1 MKLMLKSSIVVAKDN
16 DLPNQSGAIWVV
28 KVGSSLVTGE
38 SGLSE
43 ERLDSLCD
51 QITSLLRAGIKVA
64 IVSSGAIAE
73 GRHRLGL
80 TERPPDLPMLQA
92 VASVGQMGLMNSY
105 AIRFERAGF
114 HTGMVLLTHD
124 DLKDRE
130 RYLNARSTLETTLEH
145 NVVPVINENDSV
157 STNEIRFGDNDTLAA
172 RVAALIQA
180 NALVILTDQAG
191 LFSSDPRGCDTAEL
205 IERESP
211 FNPELDDMVNAEPG
225 PFGRGGMRTKLDA
238 ARFAAKS
245 GCDTWIVDGRQ
256 SDSLVRLQ
264 QGNALGTHLVA
275 DVTPIEARKQWLA
288 GQLRSPGEL
297 YVDEGAANALR
308 QNGVSLLPIGVKEVK
323 GQFHRGDVVTVLDLD
338 GNEIARGLSN
348 YNNVEAGTI
357 LGHPSG
363 DIEELLG
370 YIDQP
375 ELIHR
380 DNLALI

>member
-1 MKLMLKSSIVVAKDN
+1 MN
-16 DLPNQSGAIWVV
+16 DIASRNGPIWVV
-28 KVGSSLVTGE
+28 KIGSSLVTGE
-38 SGLSE
+38 SGLAE
-43 ERLDSLCD
+43 DRLDSLCD
-51 QITSLLRAGIKVA
+51 QITSLLRFGVKVA

-105 AIRFERAGF
+105 ATRFERAGF

-130 RYLNARSTLETTLEH
+130 RYLNARSTLETALQH
-145 NVVPVINENDSV
+145 NVIPVINENDSV
-157 STNEIRFGDNDTLAA
+157 STSEIRFGDNDTLAA

-180 NALVILTDQAG
+180 QALVILTDQEG
-191 LFSSDPRGCDTAEL
+191 LFSADPRRSDSANL
-205 IERESP
+205 IERDTP
-211 FNPELDDMVNAEPG
+211 FNLQLDDMVNSEPG

-245 GCDTWIVDGRQ
+245 GCDTWIVNGQ
-256 SDSLVRLQ
+256 QPDSLLRLQ
-264 QGNALGTHLVA
+264 RGESVGTHLVA
-275 DVTPIEARKQWLA
+275 DVTPVEARKQWLA
-288 GQLRSPGEL
+288 GQLRSSGEVH
-297 YVDEGAANALR
+297 VDQGAADALR
-308 QNGVSLLPIGVKEVK
+308 EKGVSLLPIGIKCVK
-323 GQFHRGDVVTVLDLD
+323 GRFHRGDVVTVVDLA

-348 YNNVEAGTI
+348 YSDVEAATI
-357 LGHPSG
+357 MGHPSR
-363 DIEELLG
+363 DIEQLLG
-370 YIDQP
+370 YVDQP